1 MKAQFIINFFGILL
15 TVQSVGAQPVDV
27 PTSQVENTHLDLS
40 LPRSTWQSAGSQKI
54 SEIGIGGAEKPQGMP
69 YGSGYE
75 SRMKG
80 SATPSQRSP
89 SMGGRSGGRGR

>member
-15 TVQSVGAQPVDV
+15 AVQSVGAQTVDV
-27 PTSQVENTHLDLS
+27 PTSKVEKTHLDLS
-40 LPRSTWQSAGSQKI
+40 LPRSTWQSVRNQKI
-54 SEIGIGGAEKPQGMP
+54 LEIGSGGVEKPQGMP

-75 SRMKG
+75 SRMSG
-80 SATPSQRSP
+80 SATPSPRSP